1 MTKEMPASLSAGIW
15 AKNVSKA
22 ARPPAEAPM
31 PMIGKLLLV
40 PTCPVMASARV
51 DGVSYFSS
59 GEPSPGP
66 ACAFDRGW
74 LELWESFVAA
84 RRSPTCSGRRRRLG
98 DGPRWEDFAFL
109 GSVLGFFIL
118 GWREFIA
125 GSNFSSPD
133 SSA

>member
-1 MTKEMPASLSAGIW
+1 MTKEMPASLSDGIW
-15 AKNVSKA
+15 AKKVSKA
-22 ARPPAEAPM
+22 ASPPAEAPM

-40 PTCPVMASARV
+40 PAGSASALV
-51 DGVSYFSS
+51 AGASCFSS
-59 GEPSPGP
+59 GWLSPGA
-66 ACAFDRGW
+66 ACAFDRDW
-74 LELWESFVAA
+74 IELWECFVVP

-98 DGPRWEDFAFL
+98 DGPRSEDFAFF

-125 GSNFSSPD
+125 GPTSPRL

>member
-31 PMIGKLLLV
+31 PMIGKLL
-40 PTCPVMASARV
+40 ASARV
-51 DGVSYFSS
+51 AGVSCFSS

-109 GSVLGFFIL
+109 GSVRGFFIL
-118 GWREFIA
+118 GW
-125 GSNFSSPD
+125 
-133 SSA
+133 